1 MYHHA
6 NPTEMW
12 RERQLALLREAEDRR
27 LARRL
32 RKARKAHMA
41 HTKRGFRS
49 WHEGWTVRL
58 RRMTTSW
65 GRTAVPF
72 FRA

>member
-12 RERQLALLREAEDRR
+12 RERQLALLRQAEDRR

-32 RKARKAHMA
+32 RKAR
-41 HTKRGFRS
+41 
-49 WHEGWTVRL
+49 
-58 RRMTTSW
+58 
-65 GRTAVPF
+65 
-72 FRA
+72 